1 MSQEQRKGNPG
12 PWIGG
17 GPRGSHRPFKW
28 ISGKG
33 RGFERKNQ
41 TKGER
46 AMAISDEDKFSLLS
60 DIDWDQPIPVI
71 DQQLYHKY
79 NLTPEEINYIES
91 TIKAMD

>member
-1 MSQEQRKGNPG
+1 
-12 PWIGG
+12 
-17 GPRGSHRPFKW
+17 
-28 ISGKG
+28 
-33 RGFERKNQ
+33 
-41 TKGER
+41 
-46 AMAISDEDKFSLLS
+46 MAISDEDKFSLLS